1 MPQDHNHQ
9 KWLEKRKRKNT
20 KWDNNK
26 ANNCVKFSG
35 DAEKKNPASK
45 PQPVKDEK
53 HPSKL
58 QLSTSLCQSLV
69 THCAMRPT
77 EADTV
82 LDEAFGRPMDLN

>member
-9 KWLEKRKRKNT
+9 EWLEKRKRKNT

-26 ANNCVKFSG
+26 ASKRIKFSS

-45 PQPVKDEK
+45 LQPVKDKK

-58 QLSTSLCQSLV
+58 
-69 THCAMRPT
+69 
-77 EADTV
+77 
-82 LDEAFGRPMDLN
+82 

>member
-9 KWLEKRKRKNT
+9 EWLEKKKRKNT

-26 ANNCVKFSG
+26 ANKHVKFSG
-35 DAEKKNPASK
+35 DAEKKNSASK
-45 PQPVKDEK
+45 PQLVKDEK

-58 QLSTSLCQSLV
+58 QLSSSLRQSLA
-69 THCAMRPT
+69 THCTMTPT

-82 LDEAFGRPMDLN
+82 LDEAFGRAIGLN